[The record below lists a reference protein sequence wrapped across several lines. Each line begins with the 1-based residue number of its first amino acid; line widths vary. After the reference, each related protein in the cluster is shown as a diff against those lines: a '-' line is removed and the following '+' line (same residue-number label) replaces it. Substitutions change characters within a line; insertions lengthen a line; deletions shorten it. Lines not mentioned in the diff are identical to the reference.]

1 MDRIKYALQQFF
13 VKKIYADH
21 NDSAAVVNALESVL
35 KNFPPE
41 GKGLNIGA
49 GHTSFGS
56 QILNMEMEDGPGI
69 DITGSVLDLPLADGT
84 LDLVIS
90 QEVLEHV
97 PDPFLAVQEIC
108 RVLKPGGK
116 AYIQIPFM
124 IGYHPCPDD
133 YWRFTASGLRQLAE
147 NAGLKIVQSGATV
160 GAGTGFYRI
169 AVEFSA
175 TLFSVPLHKL
185 YRPMKAAFSLLLYPL
200 KWLDGIMRFSPEAHR
215 IAGGFYVILLKP

>member
-1 MDRIKYALQQFF
+1 MNRATYVLQQFF

-21 NDSAAVVNALESVL
+21 NDTAAVKNALESVF
-35 KNFPPE
+35 KGFPTG

-49 GHTSFGS
+49 GYTSFGPD
-56 QILNMEMEDGPGI
+56 ILNMEMEDGPGI
-69 DITGSVLDLPLADGT
+69 DITGSALELPMEDET

-90 QEVLEHV
+90 QEVLEHL
-97 PDPFLAVQEIC
+97 PDPLLAVQEIH
-108 RVLKPGGK
+108 RVLRPGGK

-133 YWRFTASGLRQLAE
+133 YWRFTTSGLKQLAE
-147 NAGLKIVQSGATV
+147 RAGLNVIQTGITV

-169 AVEFSA
+169 AVEFFA
-175 TLFSVPLHKL
+175 TLFSIPLHRL
-185 YRPMKAAFSLLLYPL
+185 YRPLKAGFSLLLYPI

-215 IAGGFYVILLKP
+215 IAGGFYVILQK